1 MMPQRSKG
9 TAARTMGIPP
19 PPSNGQA
26 AAKAVRAQPPA
37 GDRWALSNAI
47 DDRLGWMPNPEYRV
61 LRVLFRYA
69 GPTSKAWPG
78 GTRIANACPFKPR
91 RANRLLQ
98 QLKRWGVIEN
108 VRRGHKGSQKAGE
121 WRIRPPSTWPTEKPL
136 TRAAT
141 AP

>member
-1 MMPQRSKG
+1 MTSSNQIPDDRK
-9 TAARTMGIPP
+9 ARGIPP
-19 PPSNGQA
+19 RRTPETEKTNRPSN
-26 AAKAVRAQPPA
+26 
-37 GDRWALSNAI
+37 RWKLSNAI

-98 QLKRWGVIEN
+98 QLERWGVIEN

-141 AP
+141 APWIGP